1 MFQFDQIDKNIQQTL
16 FNRIDALNRDKSYS
30 PLQPRNVDASNAMDE
45 MLTKS
50 VWARVTSAVYDYD
63 DDGNVDEK
71 KLFRLSSAFEGGEV
85 KTPINKPLTSRESL
99 FTNDPKAVFRPH
111 SGITS
116 ISTSFK
122 NHSIQNVTINWKF
135 WDIRDLD
142 SSEKG
147 FRRYKNALL
156 THGRLVL
163 VEFGWS
169 KNNGIVHGKTPDPD
183 KEVPPV
189 TDANDMVQ
197 IFRATNERIKKAGG
211 DYYCAIG
218 KIKSFTY
225 KINDQGGF
233 DCTTELTSMG
243 STLFKG
249 QIESNPDES
258 VPELIAENNSKIK
271 EEAWTDSNFKFEKF
285 MENLDSN
292 LADAQEKSH
301 EGVYH
306 NGDKGWCN
314 WAWFEDIVL
323 NTFFAFTTEGENLV
337 QPDGTK
343 DYGNPN
349 KTLLT
354 SFLSKGVSFKM
365 EKKGDKEPEVI
376 SGPTTCRSSRNL
388 FTISRDI
395 VLPGKTAQL
404 IQPKTDDEGYAIG
417 LTGEVGEIMN
427 EKFKGETLQQYA
439 NFFAD
444 MQNIEKSELIPK
456 FVMTKE
462 EMKTDDTETKD
473 IDESKSILVEGKGII
488 RNFLFSS
495 DYLKAHF
502 GSGIRDLEGALSS
515 FWSSVSAQYG
525 NYWDFKVVNQTNNTG
540 QIGVVDLYSTKYRVA
555 DVNPE
560 LDMTHTKSKER
571 DCNRTFVFRNYGKD
585 SLMKSFDMDVQLSSA
600 QATMALFHTNKNSK
614 KKGNTGTN
622 KPEDFGLRALAE
634 LQNTDLSKA
643 DGEDTNKN
651 KSPVLKNMTN
661 YALEGLIAQRD
672 NVSDQD
678 SPLHGKPAPKS
689 FKAALGD
696 QSMTEVQSELES
708 NRQSEEEIE
717 EFNEAYNW
725 FDIKNP
731 NNIGLIYNPDGTM
744 IPSYEKTMIYL
755 LTMSPEAQYEI
766 DPLVP
771 LGVTFTMAGIGG
783 IDLYDMFAVDY
794 LPEVYRKYAL
804 FQVSSQDHQLDASGW
819 TTSITGQMRID
830 MKGLK
835 KDTGKLIEEET
846 KEVIGDGTE
855 SISFV
860 DFHVKARENQTPQE

>member
-285 MENLDSN
+285 MENFDNN
-292 LADAQEKSH
+292 LKEAYKKKEQ
-301 EGVYH
+301 GVYH
-306 NGDKGWCN
+306 DGEKGWCN
-314 WAWFEDIVL
+314 WAYFEDIVL
-323 NTFFAFTTEGENLV
+323 NTFFAFTTEGENLP

-349 KTLLT
+349 TKLMT
-354 SFLSKGVSFKM
+354 SVRSMGITFNM
-365 EKKGDKEPEVI
+365 DKKGNKEPEVI
-376 SGPTTCRSSRNL
+376 TGPTTCRSGKNL
-388 FTISRDI
+388 FTISKHI
-395 VLPGKTAQL
+395 ILPGKTAGIIPTQG
-404 IQPKTDDEGYAIG
+404 KEGLKNSGIG
-417 LTGEVGEIMN
+417 ALMN
-427 EKFKGETLQQYA
+427 KKFEGSETLKDYTD
-439 NFFAD
+439 FFHTLQAIKD
-444 MQNIEKSELIPK
+444 DPERIPK
-456 FVMTKE
+456 FELTAE
-462 EMKTDDTETKD
+462 EMKAMPTMMAKLRWRSRPKADRKANGFGGPLPSPAAAPGGVCGRLSEYRPET
-473 IDESKSILVEGKGII
+473 
-488 RNFLFSS
+488 
-495 DYLKAHF
+495 
-502 GSGIRDLEGALSS
+502 
-515 FWSSVSAQYG
+515 
-525 NYWDFKVVNQTNNTG
+525 
-540 QIGVVDLYSTKYRVA
+540 
-555 DVNPE
+555 
-560 LDMTHTKSKER
+560 TKSTAATSSPSPR
-571 DCNRTFVFRNYGKD
+571 CTD
-585 SLMKSFDMDVQLSSA
+585 SFSHS
-600 QATMALFHTNKNSK
+600 
-614 KKGNTGTN
+614 
-622 KPEDFGLRALAE
+622 R
-634 LQNTDLSKA
+634 
-643 DGEDTNKN
+643 
-651 KSPVLKNMTN
+651 
-661 YALEGLIAQRD
+661 R
-672 NVSDQD
+672 
-678 SPLHGKPAPKS
+678 
-689 FKAALGD
+689 
-696 QSMTEVQSELES
+696 
-708 NRQSEEEIE
+708 
-717 EFNEAYNW
+717 
-725 FDIKNP
+725 
-731 NNIGLIYNPDGTM
+731 
-744 IPSYEKTMIYL
+744 
-755 LTMSPEAQYEI
+755 
-766 DPLVP
+766 
-771 LGVTFTMAGIGG
+771 
-783 IDLYDMFAVDY
+783 
-794 LPEVYRKYAL
+794 
-804 FQVSSQDHQLDASGW
+804 
-819 TTSITGQMRID
+819 
-830 MKGLK
+830 
-835 KDTGKLIEEET
+835 
-846 KEVIGDGTE
+846 
-855 SISFV
+855 
-860 DFHVKARENQTPQE
+860 

>member
-30 PLQPRNVDASNAMDE
+30 PLQPRNVDSSNAMDE

-63 DDGNVDEK
+63 EDGKVDEK
-71 KLFRLSSAFEGGEV
+71 KLFRLSSAFEGGEEV
-85 KTPINKPLTSRESL
+85 AKTPMNKPLTSKESL
-99 FTNDPKAVFRPH
+99 RTSKANSVFRPH

-116 ISTSFK
+116 ISTTFK

-135 WDIRDLD
+135 WDIRDFD
-142 SSEKG
+142 K
-147 FRRYKNALL
+147 YKNSLL

-163 VEFGWS
+163 VEFGWG
-169 KNNGIVHGKTPDPD
+169 KNNGISHSGTPDPD
-183 KEVPPV
+183 KKAPPV

-197 IFRATNERIKKAGG
+197 IFRATNERIKLAGG

-218 KIKSFTY
+218 KIKSFSY

-249 QIESNPDES
+249 QIDPA
-258 VPELIAENNSKIK
+258 PEEAVNEITVENNSKVR
-271 EEAWTDSNFKFEKF
+271 EEAYNNSNLFFEKF
-285 MENLDSN
+285 MENFDNN
-292 LADAQEKSH
+292 LKEAYKKKEQ
-301 EGVYH
+301 GVYH
-306 NGDKGWCN
+306 DGEKGWCN
-314 WAWFEDIVL
+314 WAYFEDIVL
-323 NTFFAFTTEGENLV
+323 NTFFAFTTEGENLP

-349 KTLLT
+349 TKLMT
-354 SFLSKGVSFKM
+354 SVRSMGITFNM
-365 EKKGDKEPEVI
+365 DKKGNKEPEVI
-376 SGPTTCRSSRNL
+376 TGPTTCRSGKNL
-388 FTISRDI
+388 FTISKHI
-395 VLPGKTAQL
+395 ILPGKTAGIIPTQG
-404 IQPKTDDEGYAIG
+404 KEGLKNSGIG
-417 LTGEVGEIMN
+417 ALMN
-427 EKFKGETLQQYA
+427 KKFEGSETLKDYTD
-439 NFFAD
+439 FFHTLQAIKD
-444 MQNIEKSELIPK
+444 DPERIPK
-456 FVMTKE
+456 FELTAE
-462 EMKTDDTETKD
+462 EMKTVNDPDTDK
-473 IDESKSILVEGKGII
+473 DESLTPSVEGKGII

-495 DYLKAHF
+495 EFLKSQF
-502 GSGIRDLEGALSS
+502 SGGVRDLESALNS
-515 FWSSVSAQYG
+515 FWSTVNAQYG
-525 NYWDFKVVNQTNNTG
+525 SYWDFKVVNQTNNTG
-540 QIGVVDLYSTKYRVA
+540 QIGVVDLYSTRYRVG

-560 LDMTHTKSKER
+560 LDMTHTESKAR
-571 DCNRTFVFRNYGKD
+571 DCNRTFVFRNFGKD
-585 SLMKSFDMDVQLSSA
+585 SLLKSFDMDVKLSSA
-600 QATMALFHTNKNSK
+600 QATMAMFHTNKNTK
-614 KKGNTGTN
+614 KKGDSGTQ

-634 LQNTDLSKA
+634 LQNTDLSGAGGDDK
-643 DGEDTNKN
+643 DKHKDV
-651 KSPVLKNMTN
+651 VLKNIT
-661 YALEGLIAQRD
+661 YPSAEGKIAKRSI
-672 NVSDQD
+672 NTKQD
-678 SPLHGKPAPKS
+678 SAVEFKPASDSFTQPMGDKS
-689 FKAALGD
+689 PNEIIK
-696 QSMTEVQSELES
+696 ELES
-708 NRQSEEEIE
+708 NRLTEEEIDK
-717 EFNEAYNW
+717 FDEAYNW
-725 FDIKNP
+725 FNVDTPQNV
-731 NNIGLIYNPDGTM
+731 GLIWNPDGTM